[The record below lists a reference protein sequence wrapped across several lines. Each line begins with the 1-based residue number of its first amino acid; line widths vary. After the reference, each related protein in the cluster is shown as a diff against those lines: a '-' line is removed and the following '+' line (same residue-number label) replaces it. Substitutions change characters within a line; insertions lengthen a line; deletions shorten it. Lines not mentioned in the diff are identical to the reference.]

1 MADAVG
7 PALGA
12 GVVASSAFVGALEGA
27 SSVAP
32 YVALDNMNYFDCLSF
47 VITLL
52 SLVSTNLV
60 AISST
65 DVYLYLLHLD
75 KILSLIV
82 P

>member
-1 MADAVG
+1 MVDSAVVDAVG
-7 PALGA
+7 HLEMAA
-12 GVVASSAFVGALEGA
+12 VASSAFVGAF
-27 SSVAP
+27 
-32 YVALDNMNYFDCLSF
+32 ALSEVDYMYFVDCLSF

-52 SLVSTNLV
+52 SLVSTNLA